1 MLPALFYAVYLNKC
15 TFPLQIRMV
24 LRVMKYL
31 NE

>member
-1 MLPALFYAVYLNKC
+1 MLSCFLLFEMQKC